1 MYKTN
6 YHIHN
11 ELCKHAMGTV
21 MDYADKAFE
30 CGFDIIGMSDHAPF
44 RGNPYGFRMDF
55 EEFEEYI
62 FQVKEAKR
70 KYEKRM
76 KVLLGLEIE
85 YMAKHRSYYDELREK
100 YNMEYLILGQ
110 HFFDDGHGNELYV
123 YDLPDTTG
131 YVDYAKSVEEALGT
145 GLFSMVAHPDL
156 MFVHDFE
163 WDYNCDKACDIIVDA
178 AVKYGVPL
186 ELNANGVRKGKSRF
200 VDGDR
205 YPYPHFK
212 LFEKISDAKVPV
224 MINSDC
230 HQLKEL
236 DDEAMKMS
244 HELVKEW
251 NLIYQDVLEL
261 R

>member
-1 MYKTN
+1 MQVGQRVCLLITDG
-6 YHIHN
+6 IVVGGDSL
-11 ELCKHAMGTV
+11 LC
-21 MDYADKAFE
+21 
-30 CGFDIIGMSDHAPF
+30 
-44 RGNPYGFRMDF
+44 
-55 EEFEEYI
+55 
-62 FQVKEAKR
+62 
-70 KYEKRM
+70 
-76 KVLLGLEIE
+76 
-85 YMAKHRSYYDELREK
+85 
-100 YNMEYLILGQ
+100 
-110 HFFDDGHGNELYV
+110 
-123 YDLPDTTG
+123 
-131 YVDYAKSVEEALGT
+131 
-145 GLFSMVAHPDL
+145 
-156 MFVHDFE
+156 
-163 WDYNCDKACDIIVDA
+163 IVDA